1 MYSSSLY
8 DSSSA
13 ASALTKSAGAAMD
26 TAIWGIVALLV
37 ALVGGIVLYFTFLSK
52 KNDGKFEGVLGWL
65 YDTLTFK
72 KMLLETVLKITY
84 LIFAIWITLS
94 SFSLIGTSFWGFV
107 LMLIGGNI
115 LIRVIYEFSLI
126 TIVMCRNTTEINTYL
141 KKKALKENNEVK
153 AEVVKEEE

>member
-26 TAIWGIVALLV
+26 TAIWGIIALLV

-94 SFSLIGTSFWGFV
+94 SFTLIGTSFWGFV
-107 LMLIGGNI
+107 LMLVGGNV
-115 LIRVIYEFSLI
+115 LVRVIYEFSLL

>member
-94 SFSLIGTSFWGFV
+94 SFTLIGTSFWGFV

>member
-8 DSSSA
+8 NSSSA

-26 TAIWGIVALLV
+26 TAIWGIIALLV

-94 SFSLIGTSFWGFV
+94 SFTLIGTSFWGFV
-107 LMLIGGNI
+107 LMLVGGNV
-115 LIRVIYEFSLI
+115 LVRVIYEFSLL